1 MKTRYSRFDT
11 GFLELV
17 DDAADFV
24 RNNRYGDFVLSLVPE
39 KVCPCHNGNTI
50 DDCTY
55 NVITKLSAAG
65 VLNHFPAGGFKLSLI
80 GEVVQRTLEN
90 SKK

>member
-17 DDAADFV
+17 DETDFV
-24 RNNRYGDFVLSLVPE
+24 RNNRYGCSLVPE

-50 DDCTY
+50 DDYTD
-55 NVITKLSAAG
+55 NVITKLSTAG
-65 VLNHFPAGGFKLSLI
+65 VLNHFPGGGFKLSLI
-80 GEVVQRTLEN
+80 GDVVQRTRE
-90 SKK
+90 

>member
-24 RNNRYGDFVLSLVPE
+24 RNNRYGDFLLSLVPE
-39 KVCPCHNGNTI
+39 EVCPCHNGNTI
-50 DDCTY
+50 DDCTD
-55 NVITKLSAAG
+55 NVITKLSVVCPHIG
-65 VLNHFPAGGFKLSLI
+65 DIITYQHGLHFCQ
-80 GEVVQRTLEN
+80 EVYPYRNQNKV
-90 SKK
+90 